1 MSLVFSVEL
10 FLNQV
15 SFKKVGLVQPSIAA
29 QIGKSNS
36 VVLWTNEDKVHD
48 GESIKINRA
57 FQVMFTTDV
66 FDAINSW
73 KFGLNLTMPKDQ
85 VALGACTFEFKPLI
99 ASALANC
106 GASPYISIQGS
117 FKNFRKEI
125 IAVISF
131 DVRLVYYPGSEHT
144 TEVEIFLTKQLDRE
158 PPHDNYFRPQ
168 LQSSSSRYS
177 VSSDISVDT
186 FSTSEQESD
195 LLGTHSSYRNASDA
209 NRARLE
215 AANKNLT
222 SQIAAIRKKKKE
234 NRHSSNSGFNSTN
247 ESKKSYSDVQRF
259 QVEQSTQNS
268 GLDKTSSHFKSTNK
282 SSVYADDFAY
292 SD

>member
-1 MSLVFSVEL
+1 M
-10 FLNQV
+10 
-15 SFKKVGLVQPSIAA
+15 
-29 QIGKSNS
+29 
-36 VVLWTNEDKVHD
+36 
-48 GESIKINRA
+48 
-57 FQVMFTTDV
+57 
-66 FDAINSW
+66 
-73 KFGLNLTMPKDQ
+73 
-85 VALGACTFEFKPLI
+85 
-99 ASALANC
+99 
-106 GASPYISIQGS
+106 
-117 FKNFRKEI
+117 
-125 IAVISF
+125 
-131 DVRLVYYPGSEHT
+131 
-144 TEVEIFLTKQLDRE
+144 
-158 PPHDNYFRPQ
+158 
-168 LQSSSSRYS
+168 
-177 VSSDISVDT
+177 SSDISVDT